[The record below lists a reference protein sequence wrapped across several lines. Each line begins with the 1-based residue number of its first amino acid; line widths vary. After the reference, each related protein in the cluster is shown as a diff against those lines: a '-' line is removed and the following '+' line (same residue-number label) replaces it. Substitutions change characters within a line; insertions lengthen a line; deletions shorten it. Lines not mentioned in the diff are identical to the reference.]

1 MDIMPTRINSY
12 YGLYISL
19 DEPQLRTIK
28 EAMSANAAKAVEVA
42 VRFNGEEREY
52 TLSEFLARLGFAP
65 AELAEGEQQLTTGKA
80 APCQHEIAERYVCVK
95 CGGIV
100 TATFE

>member
-1 MDIMPTRINSY
+1 M
-12 YGLYISL
+12 
-19 DEPQLRTIK
+19 LRK
-28 EAMSANAAKAVEVA
+28 CKAGAGAKA
-42 VRFNGEEREY
+42 R
-52 TLSEFLARLGFAP
+52 P
-65 AELAEGEQQLTTGKA
+65 AFFHGWFQFGNAEGGMDGMAVVEYEDGTTDYFSPGYIVFDTPPTADTVEGANLQHTTGKA